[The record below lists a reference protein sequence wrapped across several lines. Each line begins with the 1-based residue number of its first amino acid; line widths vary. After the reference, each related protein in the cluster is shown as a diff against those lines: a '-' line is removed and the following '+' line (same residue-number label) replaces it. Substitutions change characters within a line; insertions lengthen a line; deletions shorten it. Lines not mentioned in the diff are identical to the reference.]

1 MPIHTPH
8 QYSLHPRLDL
18 DEARAKFAAERRVQL
33 SPFLS
38 DADAD
43 LLSDHLAERED
54 WYLVVNSG
62 PQVVNISPQQ
72 QAALSPQQRE
82 QLEEA
87 VVNGGR
93 HGFQFRYHSIK
104 VSDAEGERRGAGD
117 LLNDFALWLSS
128 APVVAALHH
137 ITAARDVCFA
147 DAQATRYGPGHFLTA
162 HNDSDEVKQRR
173 VAYVLSLTRDWR
185 AKWGGLLLFHAPDGS
200 IERGY
205 VPKFNTLSLFAVP
218 QVHSVSWVTPMA
230 DGVRHSVTGW
240 FRGRAPG

>member
-1 MPIHTPH
+1 METRQPHTF
-8 QYSLHPRLDL
+8 SLHPRLDL
-18 DEARAKFAAERRVQL
+18 DAARAKFAAERRIQL
-33 SPFLS
+33 SPFLNE
-38 DADAD
+38 ADAA
-43 LLSDHLAERED
+43 LLSDHLADRED

-62 PQVVNISPQQ
+62 PQTVNISPQQ
-72 QAALSPQQRE
+72 QAALTADQRA

-93 HGFQFRYHSIK
+93 HGFQFRYHSIR
-104 VSDAEGERRGAGD
+104 VPDDEQERHRAGD

-128 APVVAALHH
+128 DTVIAALRHVTGSTE
-137 ITAARDVCFA
+137 ICFA
-147 DAQATRYGPGHFLTA
+147 DGQATRYGPGHFLTA
-162 HNDSDEVKQRR
+162 HNDSDEIKKRR

-185 AKWGGLLLFHAPDGS
+185 AKWGGLLLFHATDGT

-230 DGVRHSVTGW
+230 DGARHSITGW
-240 FRGRAPG
+240 FRARGG